1 MDQVGGATGDAL
13 HDAFAG
19 LIDGLRAAEESLRTV
34 DPPLPEPDRLDGYRW
49 IFSLLAV
56 GLDAYVWADTGR
68 PRFVD
73 IVGPHRKWGGDNSD
87 AFYQLAPID
96 PARTYRV
103 RCVPGDAGYLSLTVY
118 GGPDDGRYSER
129 IVGTLNDRTAKRN
142 PDGSFDLV
150 LSPDRPAD
158 GDAVNWLRLEPDAV
172 VAITRDYL
180 ADPRAGRRAV
190 WSIEAAD
197 PPAAPTRTAA
207 DLARR
212 FAAATTWL
220 AEQVQIC
227 PVRVEPVNEVQEPY
241 PVPTATFGWAAGDAA
256 YAMGSFELGPGEAL
270 VIDGSS
276 PGCAFWNLC
285 LWNPFLH
292 TYDDAYDR
300 VTINGHQ
307 VVPVPGDGADD
318 GRWRIVVAADDPGH
332 PNWVSTQGR
341 TSGLLWFRWFL
352 PEVTPERPTCRV
364 VAVAD
369 VADLAEVAEV
379 ADAPGTGADGTPED
393 AR

>member
-1 MDQVGGATGDAL
+1 MDQAGPGGQVGGDGL
-13 HDAFAG
+13 HEAFVQ
-19 LIDGLRAAEESLRTV
+19 LIDGMRAAEERLRTA
-34 DPPLPEPDRLDGYRW
+34 DPPLAEPDRLDGYRW

-73 IVGPHRKWGGDNSD
+73 IVGPHRKWGGDNVD

-103 RCVPGDAGYLSLTVY
+103 RCAPGDAGYLSLTVY

-129 IVGTLNDRTAKRN
+129 IVGTLNDRTMHRN
-142 PDGSFDLV
+142 PDGTFDL
-150 LSPDRPAD
+150 LLGPDEP
-158 GDAVNWLRLEPDAV
+158 DAKANWLRLEPDAV
-172 VAITRDYL
+172 VALTRDYL
-180 ADPRAGRRAV
+180 ADPLTGRRAV
-190 WSIEAAD
+190 WSIEAVD
-197 PPAAPTRTAA
+197 PPAARSDSAA

-227 PVRVEPVNEVQEPY
+227 PVRVEPANEVQEPY

-256 YAMGSFELGPGEAL
+256 YAMGSFDLAPGQAL
-270 VIDGSS
+270 VIDGRS
-276 PGCAFWNLC
+276 PECAFWNLC

-292 TYDDAYDR
+292 TYDAAYDR

-307 VVPVPGDGADD
+307 VVPEPSDGGGNDD
-318 GRWRIVVAADDPGH
+318 GGWRIVVAAEDPGH
-332 PNWVSTQGR
+332 PNWISTQGR
-341 TSGLLWFRWFL
+341 SGGLLWFRWFL
-352 PEVTPERPTCRV
+352 PAETPMRPTCRV
-364 VAVAD
+364 VPVGD
-369 VADLAEVAEV
+369 VAGLA
-379 ADAPGTGADGTPED
+379 T
-393 AR
+393 R